1 MPNLILKSLGVGMR
15 VWGAIAV
22 IVLLHVSAV
31 RADTLN
37 DALAGAYARNPR
49 LNAER
54 ARLRATDENVPQA
67 LAGYRPQLNAG
78 LSAGL
83 QGVRNLLPG
92 GEALGDQLRERQ
104 SARC

>member
-1 MPNLILKSLGVGMR
+1 MVMPNLILKSLGVGMR

-78 LSAGL
+78 LSATCFPA
-83 QGVRNLLPG
+83 VRRCG
-92 GEALGDQLRERQ
+92 ISCVR
-104 SARC
+104 ARLA